1 MNEAIIFNFTVGLF
15 IGGIIG
21 TILMGLLGA
30 RRYDNMNREIQDLRT
45 QRKLLKDELL
55 KGQLKPK
62 PRNRRISTYRN
73 KYRNKRKG
81 RNV

>member
-15 IGGIIG
+15 IGGIFG

-45 QRKLLKDELL
+45 QRKLLKEELL
-55 KGQLKPK
+55 KGQAKPK
-62 PRNRRISTYRN
+62 PRNRRIATH
-73 KYRNKRKG
+73 KKKKRI
-81 RNV
+81 